1 MTETRRKWCI
11 PRVLIQHACHA
22 HFAGLFDTEC
32 LVTRHFLSF
41 KLHNVG
47 IHKVYLE
54 KSMALLL
61 MFQETKV
68 STWNTQM
75 TSYV

>member
-11 PRVLIQHACHA
+11 PRVLIQHACQA

-41 KLHNVG
+41 KLHNVC

-68 STWNTQM
+68 STWSTQM